1 LTGMLQDYVIRQGGN
16 RPEAVAIVNEGKA
29 TTYGQLD
36 SLSSRLARVLKK
48 SGCRRGDRVA
58 FLLPKSE
65 MSLAAMTGILKADCA
80 YVPMDCQA
88 PVAYAAKLI
97 SRVEPRVALVDR
109 TYAAFLPR
117 LLETLGS
124 SAPLLGWLDTD
135 SVSEHGLSPAFD
147 LRDVMNT
154 PDAPVEYENSPDDV
168 AHILFTS
175 GSTGVPKGVMITHR
189 NVTAF
194 VEWAVPYFGMD
205 SSDRISTHSHL
216 HFDLSTFDVYGA
228 FAAGARLYPVPPS
241 LGLSPGALT
250 GFIRESEITQ
260 WLSAPWVFH
269 YLARL
274 DALRD
279 RDFPAMRRMMW
290 AGDVLPTPTLVYW
303 MRKAP
308 HVSFTNLYGPTETT
322 IASSYYTVPACPE
335 DEREPV
341 PIGVACDGEELLVLN
356 GQLRRS
362 PAGEIGDLYIGGV
375 GLSPGY
381 WGDPEKTR
389 EVFIPHPFAPGTRLY
404 KTGDLARRG
413 EDGLIHFVGRADTQV
428 KIRGARVELGE
439 IECALHLLDYLA
451 DSAVVAVAAG
461 PSREYAICCAYS
473 PSPGEDVPP
482 ARVHRDLLE
491 RLPRIMIPTRWLS
504 LDALPR
510 NTNGKTDRP
519 KLRVMF
525 SPEGSS
531 STP

>member
-1 LTGMLQDYVIRQGGN
+1 MTGMLQDYVIRQGGN

-58 FLLPKSE
+58 FILPKSE

-88 PVAYAAKLI
+88 PAAYAATLI
-97 SRVEPRVALVDR
+97 SRIEPRVALVDR

-117 LLETLGS
+117 LQEILGA

-154 PDAPVEYENSPDDV
+154 PDAPFKYENTPDDV

-189 NVTAF
+189 NATAF
-194 VEWAVPYFGMD
+194 VGWAVPYFGMD
-205 SSDRISTHSHL
+205 SSDRVFTQTPL
-216 HFDLSTFDVYGA
+216 HFDVSTFDVYGA
-228 FAAGARLYPVPPS
+228 FAAGARLYPGPPN
-241 LGLSPGALT
+241 LGPSPGALA

-260 WLSAPWVFH
+260 WLSTPWVFH

-303 MRKAP
+303 MRKVP

-341 PIGVACDGEELLVLN
+341 PIGVACGGEELLVLDE
-356 GQLRRS
+356 QLRRT
-362 PAGEIGDLYIGGV
+362 PAGVIGDLYIGGV

-381 WGDPEKTR
+381 WRDPEKTR
-389 EVFIPHPFAPGTRLY
+389 EAFIPHPFAPGTRVY
-404 KTGDLARRG
+404 KTGDLAHKG

-451 DSAVVAVAAG
+451 DSAVVAVAG
-461 PSREYAICCAYS
+461 GSTREYAICCAYS

-519 KLRVMF
+519 KLRGMF